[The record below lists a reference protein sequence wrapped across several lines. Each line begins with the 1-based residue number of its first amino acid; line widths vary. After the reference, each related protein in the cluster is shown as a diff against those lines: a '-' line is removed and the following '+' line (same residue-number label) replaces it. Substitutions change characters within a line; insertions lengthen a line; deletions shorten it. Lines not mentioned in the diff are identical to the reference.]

1 MQIKLSAHG
10 AYHHQYHV
18 VWIPT
23 YRKKVLKGELKQY
36 LEKGL
41 CDIQTCH
48 PDLEIETCS
57 IQVDHMHLVMVI
69 PPKMRCLTSLAR

>member
-48 PDLEIETCS
+48 PE
-57 IQVDHMHLVMVI
+57 
-69 PPKMRCLTSLAR
+69 PRN